1 MQNQS
6 AHRLLDSPFAPPA
19 RACGPVAASPAN
31 ARRGLARLISERA
44 ELDFPSPRIVSLGL
58 RPRAI
63 GGRGKVDHEN
73 HPGAHAHSPTMLRVR
88 KEAYHGLRLSVG
100 AEASPRV
107 LDKPVYE
114 KSLDESRTKP
124 LTSEPLCTA
133 HRESGTVEPALAK
146 RAKETECQS
155 ARVPESQKSQSAKVP
170 NHRSHRSHR
179 SLCSSLALSLPPPPP
194 LAQPSPHQTTPNHTT
209 PRLLSPAAQAQKV
222 QPQASADPA
231 RLDCHAATLPHRL
244 VGITRRRHAF
254 GTPRHSMPQ
263 RPRPQPVP
271 VAPYKSVQYNPL
283 SSAFPMH
290 GNAAPLQKPGLVS
303 RVYVTA
309 PA

>member
-1 MQNQS
+1 MDAMMDAMMDHNDDMGGDGQQGNHISGPIAVPQLVRRACNPQPCLMQNQS

-170 NHRSHRSHR
+170 KCQSAKSAW
-179 SLCSSLALSLPPPPP
+179 LV
-194 LAQPSPHQTTPNHTT
+194 LAQAVCT
-209 PRLLSPAAQAQKV
+209 V
-222 QPQASADPA
+222 
-231 RLDCHAATLPHRL
+231 C
-244 VGITRRRHAF
+244 
-254 GTPRHSMPQ
+254 M
-263 RPRPQPVP
+263 
-271 VAPYKSVQYNPL
+271 
-283 SSAFPMH
+283 
-290 GNAAPLQKPGLVS
+290 
-303 RVYVTA
+303 
-309 PA
+309 